1 MNPKGFLATKWRTLN
16 IRTRLS
22 AGYAA
27 TLAGLLAVYAGA
39 VFLIVSE
46 RFGAEVDRRLD
57 QEVEIAERSLFV
69 ARSGSLEWRSP
80 AASADD
86 HEPMANM
93 LWVDVH
99 RADGRLLHL
108 QLGGFARGNPVEP
121 LTFAP
126 DRSGF
131 FSVAQPNGT
140 RLRILQRHI
149 VVDGGPKAVIRAAL
163 AEDQIRREMAII
175 LLVLGG
181 GLPFSVATAGLAGY
195 WLARRALAPIDRI
208 TEEARAIT
216 ADRLDARLPVLNA
229 QDELGRLATTFN
241 DMFSRLESSFE
252 QLRRF
257 TADASHEL
265 RTPLTVIRS
274 VGEVGLR
281 EPHDAA
287 GYREII
293 GTMLEEAD
301 RLALLTSTLL
311 ELTRAEGGR
320 GRIEREP
327 IDLCAFAVDAAE
339 FLGVLAEE
347 KGVVIALDLPAA
359 PPTVLGDRTVLR
371 QALANVLDNA
381 VKHSPAGA
389 TVTVAVQAGG
399 ERAEISVADQGPGIA
414 PEHRER
420 VFDRFY
426 RADPSRNSRTGGFGL
441 GLAIARWAV
450 EANGGCIEVES
461 APGKGSVF
469 RMVLPGGGAT

>member
-1 MNPKGFLATKWRTLN
+1 MNPASWWRTLN

-69 ARSGSLEWRSP
+69 APSGSLEWRSP
-80 AASADD
+80 AASADE

-99 RADGRLLHL
+99 RADGSLLHL

-181 GLPFSVATAGLAGY
+181 GLPFSVAAAGLAGY

-241 DMFSRLESSFE
+241 DMFSRLENSFE

-281 EPHDAA
+281 ESHDEA
-287 GYREII
+287 GYREIV

-301 RLALLTSTLL
+301 RLALLTATLL

-320 GRIEREP
+320 GQIKREP
-327 IDLCAFAVDAAE
+327 INLCALVGDAAE

-347 KGVVIALDLPAA
+347 KGVVIALDLPAL
-359 PPTVLGDRTVLR
+359 PPTVLGDGTVLR

-381 VKHSPAGA
+381 VKYSPAGA
-389 TVTVAVQAGG
+389 TVTVAVQADG
-399 ERAEISVADQGPGIA
+399 ERAAISVADQGPGIA